1 MECKHSRERV
11 ECSSEERSDKQPSP
25 NSDEPN
31 IQLDRVKEPEA
42 ETAKDV
48 AKQVLTRLTSAS
60 FPDPFPSK
68 KCGSHHLHSHVTST
82 IGSVDSICMV
92 SRICFGMGTLTS
104 RICTQIGCHLFSL
117 TL

>member
-1 MECKHSRERV
+1 MECKHSSEGV

-25 NSDEPN
+25 NSDELN

-68 KCGSHHLHSHVTST
+68 KCGSHYLHSHVTST
-82 IGSVDSICMV
+82 IGSVESICMV
-92 SRICFGMGTLTS
+92 SRICFGMGTLS
-104 RICTQIGCHLFSL
+104 S
-117 TL
+117 

>member
-1 MECKHSRERV
+1 MECKHYSEGV

-48 AKQVLTRLTSAS
+48 AKQVLTRLTIAS
-60 FPDPFPSK
+60 FPDTFPSK
-68 KCGSHHLHSHVTST
+68 KCGSHYLHSYVTST
-82 IGSVDSICMV
+82 IGSVDSNV
-92 SRICFGMGTLTS
+92 W
-104 RICTQIGCHLFSL
+104 
-117 TL
+117 